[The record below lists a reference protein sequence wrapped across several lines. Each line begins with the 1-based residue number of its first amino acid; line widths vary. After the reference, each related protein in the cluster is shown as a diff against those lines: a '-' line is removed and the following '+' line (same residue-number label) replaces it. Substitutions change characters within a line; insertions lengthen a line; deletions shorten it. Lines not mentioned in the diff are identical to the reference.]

1 MINLAQSLG
10 EDLITVIR
18 IRTKL
23 YINEREIV
31 IMRYEELVSFYEKI
45 ESTSSRILMTDHLVS
60 LFKNS
65 SEEDIDKIV
74 YLTEGKLYPSFVGI
88 ELGMAEKSAL
98 KALSVSTGISQDKVE
113 EEYNKKGDIGIIAE
127 ILLKKRV
134 QATLFKR
141 KLSVEDVYKDLDK
154 IARTSGSGS
163 SDTKIRILSGLLSDA
178 NPKEAKYIMRIVT
191 GKMRLGVADNT
202 MIVALSQAF
211 AHGQKDKVEGMY
223 NVTSDIGE
231 VARVLK
237 KTGVAGIKTAAS
249 VGRPIRMML
258 AQRLSSVQEI
268 VAQMGRFA
276 CEFKYDGMRLQ
287 IHKNGND
294 ISIFT
299 RNLEHITD
307 QYPDVVKYALHN
319 IKVNSAIVEGECVTV
334 DPAGYMLPF
343 QELMHRR
350 RKYEIDN
357 KAIEYPVHLYLF
369 DVLLVDKQ
377 DIMDRPLIERRNIL
391 KNSISETENFRL
403 SHTIISDN
411 VSEIEKFFESSI
423 ENGCEGLMCKDLN
436 STYQAGSR
444 GMSWVKL
451 KRSYQ
456 SKMVEPIDVVIVGA
470 FLGRG
475 RRSGTYGALLVAV
488 YDQEKDI
495 FSTICKV
502 GSGFSD
508 EELNSLPDAL
518 NDFRLERK
526 SVRVESIINADVW
539 FEPKLVIE
547 IIGDELTLS
556 PTHPCAMDSIRKNAG
571 IAMRFPRFLHKW
583 RYDKGPEDA
592 TTVSEIVD
600 IYKSQLKKLD

>member
-1 MINLAQSLG
+1 
-10 EDLITVIR
+10 
-18 IRTKL
+18 
-23 YINEREIV
+23 
-31 IMRYEELVSFYEKI
+31 MRYSELVNFFEMI
-45 ESTSSRILMTDHLVS
+45 DTTSSRILMTSHLVD
-60 LFKNS
+60 LFKNTP
-65 SEEDIDKIV
+65 EDVIDKVV
-74 YLTEGKLYPSFVGI
+74 YLTEGRLYPPFVGI

-98 KALSVSTGISQDKVE
+98 KALSMCTGKPQDEVE
-113 EEYNKKGDIGIIAE
+113 SEYKKRGDIGIVAE
-127 ILLKKRV
+127 NLLKKKV
-134 QATLFKR
+134 QSTLFSRILEVK
-141 KLSVEDVYKDLDK
+141 DVYDDLDK

-163 SDTKIRILSGLLSDA
+163 NDTKLRILSGLLSDA
-178 NPKEAKYIMRIVT
+178 SPKEAKYIMRMVT
-191 GKMRLGVADNT
+191 GKMRLGVANNT
-202 MIVALSQAF
+202 IVVALSQAF
-211 AHGQKDKVEGMY
+211 AYGKKDDVEAMY
-223 NVTSDIGE
+223 NVTSDLGE
-231 VARVLK
+231 VARELK
-237 KTGVAGIKTAAS
+237 KNGIAGIKMFAI

-258 AQRLSSVQEI
+258 AQRMSSVGEI

-287 IHKNGND
+287 IHKIGNN

-307 QYPDVVKYALHN
+307 QYPDVVKYALKN

-334 DPAGYMLPF
+334 DPAGYILPF

-350 RKYEIDN
+350 RKYEIDD
-357 KAIEYPVHLYLF
+357 KAIEFPVHMYLF
-369 DVLLVDKQ
+369 DALLIDGK
-377 DIMDRPLIERRNIL
+377 DIMGKPLMERRNIL
-391 KNSISETENFRL
+391 KNSIIETENFRL
-403 SHTIISDN
+403 SHAMISDN
-411 VSEIEKFFESSI
+411 VVEIEKFFESSI
-423 ENGCEGLMCKDLN
+423 ENGCEGLMCKDLG

-488 YDQEKDI
+488 YDHDKDV

-502 GSGFSD
+502 GSGFTD
-508 EELNSLPDAL
+508 EELYNLPEIL
-518 NDFRLERK
+518 NEHRLERK
-526 SVRVESIINADVW
+526 SVRVESIMNADVW
-539 FEPKLVIE
+539 FEPKLVME

-556 PTHPCAMDSIRKNAG
+556 PTHPCAMGSVRENAG

-583 RYDKGPEDA
+583 RPDKGPEDA

-600 IYKSQLKKLD
+600 IYKSQLKKLDQQS